1 MTPSLEYEF
10 RLAAE
15 GADLIAGIDEAG
27 RGCWA
32 GPVVAAAVIL
42 KPEVYAN
49 PNLLAGINDSKQL
62 SATQRDSAFERVQA
76 CALGIG
82 VGIIPAYLIDA
93 FGIVPATKMAMSSA
107 IFSLPMLPKAL
118 LIDAVK
124 LKELPFRQESII
136 RGDST
141 SLSIAAA
148 SIIAK
153 VTRDRLMQSASR
165 AYPDYGFEQHKGYGT
180 AQHQTALN
188 RFGPCEIHRFTFQP
202 VANTRLSKF
211 GLSAKILTEHSG

>member
-1 MTPSLEYEF
+1 MTPSLDYEH

-15 GADLIAGIDEAG
+15 GAEPIAGIDEAG

-42 KPEVYAN
+42 KPDVYER
-49 PNLLAGINDSKQL
+49 PELLDGINDSKML
-62 SATQRDSAFERVQA
+62 TANQRDAAYARVQA

-82 VGIIPAYLIDA
+82 VGIIPSYLIDG

-107 IFSLPMLPKAL
+107 VFSLPCLPKAL

-153 VTRDRLMQSASR
+153 VTRDRLMHTASQVF
-165 AYPDYGFEQHKGYGT
+165 PNYGFEQHKGYGT
-180 AQHQTALN
+180 AQHQAALS
-188 RFGPCEIHRFTFQP
+188 RFGPCQIHRFTFQP
-202 VANTRLSKF
+202 VANLNS
-211 GLSAKILTEHSG
+211 